1 MIAACPSCGAR
12 YRIGG
17 GRVPSQGARLRCA
30 KCSAN
35 FRVTPSSK
43 ESAAPGAAGSPR
55 LVLVADADPEAG
67 KLTAGTLASW
77 GLEPL
82 LVHDGVEAILS
93 IQRTLPRAV
102 ILDAGLPKMFGFQI
116 CELVKRNE
124 SLRDIRVVLVGA
136 IHHRDRYRREPS
148 EIYGADAYVE
158 RPQLPEALQPILR
171 GFGLELGGAPA
182 PPAPSAPLEPRV
194 APVPEP
200 PPVSA
205 PAALVDAAPSV
216 EPAAPLEPTEVRAP
230 VAEPEPPPAPPPP
243 APAVEPVRVPAAA
256 GDGDSLASVIAGAER
271 LARVI
276 VSDVV
281 LYNPEK
287 FEAGLRD
294 GNVVE
299 ALHTEMEEG
308 RTHFMQRVDPR
319 VRDQRDFL
327 NEELLR
333 VARSRSGA

>member
-30 KCSAN
+30 KCSAT
-35 FRVTPSSK
+35 FRVNPSST
-43 ESAAPGAAGSPR
+43 ESAAPGGAGSPR
-55 LVLVADADPEAG
+55 LVLIADADPEAG
-67 KLTAGTLASW
+67 KLTASALSDW
-77 GLEPL
+77 GLDPV

-93 IQRTLPRAV
+93 IQRTLPRVV
-102 ILDAGLPKMFGFQI
+102 ILDAGLPKMFGFQV
-116 CELVKRNE
+116 CELMKRND

-171 GFGLELGGAPA
+171 GFGLEIGGAPA
-182 PPAPSAPLEPRV
+182 APRA

-200 PPVSA
+200 PSVSA
-205 PAALVDAAPSV
+205 PAAPMQARESI
-216 EPAAPLEPTEVRAP
+216 EPIAP
-230 VAEPEPPPAPPPP
+230 VEAPEIPEPVDEPEPPPPAPPPAVVEP
-243 APAVEPVRVPAAA
+243 APKPAVAEDEDPLALAIAA
-256 GDGDSLASVIAGAER
+256 AER

-287 FEAGLRD
+287 FEAGMRD
-294 GNVVE
+294 GNVAE
-299 ALHTEMEEG
+299 ILSAEMEEG
-308 RTHFMQRVDPR
+308 RSHFMQRVDPR
-319 VRDQRDFL
+319 VRDERDFL

-333 VARSRSGA
+333 VARSRSGG

>member
-1 MIAACPSCGAR
+1 MP
-12 YRIGG
+12 
-17 GRVPSQGARLRCA
+17 PQGARLNCV
-30 KCSAN
+30 KCSAT
-35 FRVTPSSK
+35 FRVNRPPK
-43 ESAAPGAAGSPR
+43 QSAAPAAAGSPR
-55 LVLVADADPEAG
+55 LVLVADPDPEAG
-67 KLTAGTLASW
+67 KVTVDALAGW

-93 IQRTLPRAV
+93 IQRRLPRAV
-102 ILDAGLPKMFGFQI
+102 ILDAGLPKMSGFQV
-116 CELVKRNE
+116 CELLKRNE

-171 GFGLELGGAPA
+171 DFGLEVGGAPA
-182 PPAPSAPLEPRV
+182 KSAPSAPPEARM
-194 APVPEP
+194 APAPEP

-205 PAALVDAAPSV
+205 PAARVDAAPSV
-216 EPAAPLEPTEVRAP
+216 EPAAPLEPTEDRAP

-333 VARSRSGA
+333 VARSRSGT

>member
-12 YRIGG
+12 YRIDG
-17 GRVPSQGARLRCA
+17 GRVPSQGARLRCV
-30 KCSAN
+30 KCSST
-35 FRVTPSSK
+35 FRVNLSPK
-43 ESAAPGAAGSPR
+43 QSAAPGAAGSPR
-55 LVLVADADPEAG
+55 LVLVADPDPEAG
-67 KLTAGTLASW
+67 KVTAGTLAGW

-82 LVHDGVEAILS
+82 LVHDGVEAILT
-93 IQRTLPRAV
+93 IQRMLPRAV
-102 ILDAGLPKMFGFQI
+102 ILDAGLPKMLGFQV
-116 CELVKRNE
+116 CELLKRNE

-136 IHHRDRYRREPS
+136 IHDRDRYRREPI
-148 EIYGADAYVE
+148 ENYGADAYVE

-171 GFGLELGGAPA
+171 GFGLELVGAPA
-182 PPAPSAPLEPRV
+182 APAPGAPPEPRV
-194 APVPEP
+194 APAPEP

-205 PAALVDAAPSV
+205 PAAPVKP
-216 EPAAPLEPTEVRAP
+216 PEVRAP
-230 VAEPEPPPAPPPP
+230 VAERERPPAPLPP
-243 APAVEPVRVPAAA
+243 APAVEPAPAPA
-256 GDGDSLASVIAGAER
+256 GDQDPLASAIAAAER

-287 FEAGLRD
+287 FEAGLSD

-308 RTHFMQRVDPR
+308 RAHFMQRVDPR
-319 VRDQRDFL
+319 VRDDRDFL